1 MFANLVCKIKTLKM
15 NLNKLKPIALIFIA
29 TLFFAC
35 NTDELENKIA
45 ELEQQNHELQGG
57 STAKD
62 GQIEE
67 YMKSMNEIYD
77 NLAVIKEKENLINTN
92 IDMSNGE
99 INESMK
105 NKIVE
110 DITLINS
117 LLEENK
123 NKMANLNSKLKKSNL
138 KVAELEKM
146 IANLMQQIE
155 EKDAEIGTLQTQLAS
170 ANAQLRVLF
179 EEYNNRIEELGE
191 QTDKLNTAYYCY
203 GTSKEL
209 KEKGVVTKEGGFIG
223 LGKTTKLSDDF
234 NKEYFT
240 QIDITLVQQVDLM
253 TKKAKLITNHPADSY
268 KLEGTNEMIEKLVI
282 LDATKFWS
290 ASKYLVIV
298 VE

>member
-1 MFANLVCKIKTLKM
+1 MFTNLVCKIKTLKM
-15 NLNKLKPIALIFIA
+15 KLNKLKSIAIIFVA

-45 ELEQQNHELQGG
+45 DLEQQNHELEGG
-57 STAKD
+57 SSMKD
-62 GQIEE
+62 GEIEE

-99 INESMK
+99 VNESLK

-110 DITLINS
+110 DINLINN

-123 NKMANLNSKLKKSNL
+123 KKMANLNSKLKESNS
-138 KVAELEKM
+138 KGVELERM
-146 IANLMQQIE
+146 IQNLMQQLE
-155 EKDAEIGTLQTQLAS
+155 DKDIEIGSFKNQLAS
-170 ANAQLRVLF
+170 ANAQLKVLF

-203 GTSKEL
+203 GTAKEL
-209 KEKGVVTKEGGFIG
+209 KEKGVISKEGGFIG
-223 LGKTTKLSDDF
+223 IGKTTKLSDDF

-253 TKKAKLITNHPADSY
+253 TKKAKVVTNHPADSY
-268 KLEGTNEMIEKLVI
+268 KLEGSKDMVEKLII

>member
-1 MFANLVCKIKTLKM
+1 MT
-15 NLNKLKPIALIFIA
+15 LNKLRTFAILFIA

-45 ELEQQNHELQGG
+45 DLEQQNMELQGG
-57 STAKD
+57 MGEKD

-77 NLAVIKEKENLINTN
+77 NLAVIKEKENLITTN
-92 IDMSNGE
+92 FDMSNGE
-99 INESMK
+99 IDESMK
-105 NKIVE
+105 EKIVQ
-110 DITLINS
+110 DINLING

-123 NKMANLNSKLKKSNL
+123 QKMAALNSKLKKSNL

-146 IANLMQQIE
+146 IANLMIQLE
-155 EKDAEIGTLQTQLAS
+155 DKDAEIGSLQNQLAS
-170 ANAQLRVLF
+170 ANEQLKVLF
-179 EEYNNRIEELGE
+179 EEYNNRIEEIGE

-209 KEKGVVTKEGGFIG
+209 KEQGVVTKEGGFIG
-223 LGKTTKLSDDF
+223 IGKTAKLSEDF
-234 NKEYFT
+234 NEDYFT
-240 QIDITLVQQVDLM
+240 QIDITLVQQIDLKS
-253 TKKAKLITNHPADSY
+253 KKAKLITNHPSESYTIEGEEGKAD
-268 KLEGTNEMIEKLVI
+268 KLVI
-282 LDATKFWS
+282 TDADKFWS

>member
-1 MFANLVCKIKTLKM
+1 MFTNLVCKIKTLKM
-15 NLNKLKPIALIFIA
+15 KLNKLKSIAIIFVA

-45 ELEQQNHELQGG
+45 DLEQQNHELEGG
-57 STAKD
+57 SSMKD
-62 GQIEE
+62 GEIEE

-99 INESMK
+99 VNE
-105 NKIVE
+105 N
-110 DITLINS
+110 

-123 NKMANLNSKLKKSNL
+123 KKMANLNSKLKESNS
-138 KVAELEKM
+138 KGVELERM
-146 IANLMQQIE
+146 IQNLMQQLE
-155 EKDAEIGTLQTQLAS
+155 DKDIEIGSFKNQLAS
-170 ANAQLRVLF
+170 ANAQLKVLF

-203 GTSKEL
+203 GTAKEL
-209 KEKGVVTKEGGFIG
+209 KEKGVISKEGGFIG
-223 LGKTTKLSDDF
+223 IGKTTKLSDDF

-253 TKKAKLITNHPADSY
+253 TKKAKVVTNHPADSY
-268 KLEGTNEMIEKLVI
+268 KLEGSKDMVEKLII

>member
-1 MFANLVCKIKTLKM
+1 MFTNLVCKIKTLKM
-15 NLNKLKPIALIFIA
+15 NLNKLKPFAIIFIA

-45 ELEQQNHELQGG
+45 DLEQQNHELEGG
-57 STAKD
+57 SSMKD
-62 GQIEE
+62 GEIEE

-77 NLAVIKEKENLINTN
+77 NLATIKEKEKLINTN
-92 IDMSNGE
+92 IDLTSGE
-99 INESMK
+99 INENMK
-105 NKIVE
+105 DKIVE
-110 DITLINS
+110 DINLINS
-117 LLEENK
+117 LLEDNK
-123 NKMANLNSKLKKSNL
+123 TQMANLNSKLKKSNL
-138 KVAELEKM
+138 KVVELEKM
-146 IANLMQQIE
+146 IQNLMQQLE
-155 EKDAEIGTLQTQLAS
+155 DKDTEIGTLQSQLAS
-170 ANAQLRVLF
+170 ANTQLKVLF

-209 KEKGVVTKEGGFIG
+209 KERGVVTKEGGFIG
-223 LGKTTKLSDDF
+223 LGKTTKLSEDF

-240 QIDITLVQQVDLM
+240 KIDVTLIQQVDIM
-253 TKKAKLITNHPADSY
+253 SKKAKVITNHPADSY
-268 KLEGTNEMIEKLVI
+268 KLEGTENMVEKLVI